1 MVTSFE
7 RRWVIH
13 FNRNFHFSSRFE
25 FTKIASV
32 LWFAHVALS
41 WKLRGLHQIVYSML
55 HFSFESNFSVLLI
68 NILATGF
75 DY

>member
-7 RRWVIH
+7 RRWIIN

-25 FTKIASV
+25 CTKIASV

-41 WKLRGLHQIVYSML
+41 QIVYSMFTQIVYSML

-68 NILATGF
+68 NIFGNGF
-75 DY
+75 